1 MFFSRRSISIQAQ
14 SPSSGILWT
23 VSFICPDFHW
33 QSGLAIRY
41 HLTLGN
47 EMMLFPGGAPTQTLA
62 FLPMVRNRYLDR
74 AQTALFAVLL
84 CVSGVFAK
92 SSTQIVVVPVANMYS
107 GPSDQ
112 SDVVSQAIYGSN
124 VTLLTARGEW
134 CRIQTTDHYRGWIPS
149 RQLRLVQSGAG
160 YATDGVIVR
169 VYSLFANL
177 YREPDVTRHKPLITI
192 PFESHLVVIPDE
204 GGAGAKTETSQE
216 TKKATKAETK
226 KEAKKISHDGWLQ
239 VRLPDKRSAWIQS
252 SDVVTDLR
260 PLSIPESIELARRF
274 LGIPYLWGGTSSF
287 GFDCSGFTQMLMRV
301 RGINM
306 PRDADKQAAW
316 SGAVA
321 VDRTTLQ
328 PGDLLFFGAS
338 ARNIT
343 HTGMYI
349 GDGQFIHDSTNE
361 RPVVQIGRIDDQP
374 WTQLL
379 VACRRVK

>member
-1 MFFSRRSISIQAQ
+1 MK
-14 SPSSGILWT
+14 
-23 VSFICPDFHW
+23 
-33 QSGLAIRY
+33 
-41 HLTLGN
+41 
-47 EMMLFPGGAPTQTLA
+47 LFPGRVSTQALTLMPA
-62 FLPMVRNRYLDR
+62 DRTRHFYRYLHR

-92 SSTQIVVVPVANMYS
+92 NSTQIVVVPVANMYS

-112 SDVVSQAIYGSN
+112 SDVVSQTIYGSN

-134 CRIQTTDHYRGWIPS
+134 CRIQTADHYRGWVPS
-149 RQLRLVQSGAG
+149 RQLRLVQSGDG
-160 YATDGVIVR
+160 YATAGVIVR
-169 VYSLFANL
+169 VDSLFANL
-177 YREPDVTRHKPLITI
+177 YREPDVTRHKPVITI
-192 PFESHLVVIPDE
+192 PFESHLVVIPDD
-204 GGAGAKTETSQE
+204 GGADA
-216 TKKATKAETK
+216 KAETK
-226 KEAKKISHDGWLQ
+226 KEANKISHDGWLQ

-301 RGINM
+301 RGVNL
-306 PRDADKQAAW
+306 PRDADKQAA
-316 SGAVA
+316 GTGVVA
-321 VDRTTLQ
+321 VDRATLQ
-328 PGDLLFFGAS
+328 PGDLLFFGS
-338 ARNIT
+338 SPSKID

-349 GDGQFIHDSTNE
+349 GDGQFIHDATSG
-361 RPVVQIGRIDDQP
+361 RPVVQISRVDDQP